1 MDRGHEISFPESVIN
16 FFKGDLGQPL
26 GGFPKKL
33 QKIILRNVKPYTD
46 RPNEHLEPIN
56 FETEYADFT
65 KKFQKGF
72 TRSIEFED
80 FLSYSL
86 YPRVFEQAHEK
97 YKRYGHTAILP
108 TKNFFYGMKLQEEA
122 IIELEPGKTIIVKL
136 LSVGVPNDEG
146 MRTVFFKVN
155 GENRF
160 VEIKDQSINIQKEE
174 NVKANPDD
182 SAEFGA
188 PLQGLLYKV
197 LVKKGQEI
205 KVNDPLFIIEAMKM
219 ESTVTSHISG
229 KIKSI
234 TLKPGEMV
242 LKDDLIV
249 TFE

>member
-1 MDRGHEISFPESVIN
+1 
-16 FFKGDLGQPL
+16 
-26 GGFPKKL
+26 
-33 QKIILRNVKPYTD
+33 
-46 RPNEHLEPIN
+46 
-56 FETEYADFT
+56 
-65 KKFQKGF
+65 
-72 TRSIEFED
+72 
-80 FLSYSL
+80 
-86 YPRVFEQAHEK
+86 
-97 YKRYGHTAILP
+97 
-108 TKNFFYGMKLQEEA
+108 MKLQEEA

-160 VEIKDQSINIQKEE
+160 VEIKDQSINRQKEE
-174 NVKANPDD
+174 NGKANPDD

>member
-1 MDRGHEISFPESVIN
+1 M
-16 FFKGDLGQPL
+16 KA
-26 GGFPKKL
+26 
-33 QKIILRNVKPYTD
+33 Y
-46 RPNEHLEPIN
+46 
-56 FETEYADFT
+56 
-65 KKFQKGF
+65 
-72 TRSIEFED
+72 
-80 FLSYSL
+80 
-86 YPRVFEQAHEK
+86 EQ
-97 YKRYGHTAILP
+97 
-108 TKNFFYGMKLQEEA
+108 F
-122 IIELEPGKTIIVKL
+122 
-136 LSVGVPNDEG
+136 
-146 MRTVFFKVN
+146 FFKVN

-174 NVKANPDD
+174 NVKADLDD

-242 LKDDLIV
+242 LKDDLIMA
-249 TFE
+249 FE

>member
-1 MDRGHEISFPESVIN
+1 
-16 FFKGDLGQPL
+16 
-26 GGFPKKL
+26 
-33 QKIILRNVKPYTD
+33 
-46 RPNEHLEPIN
+46 
-56 FETEYADFT
+56 
-65 KKFQKGF
+65 
-72 TRSIEFED
+72 
-80 FLSYSL
+80 
-86 YPRVFEQAHEK
+86 
-97 YKRYGHTAILP
+97 
-108 TKNFFYGMKLQEEA
+108 MKLQEEA